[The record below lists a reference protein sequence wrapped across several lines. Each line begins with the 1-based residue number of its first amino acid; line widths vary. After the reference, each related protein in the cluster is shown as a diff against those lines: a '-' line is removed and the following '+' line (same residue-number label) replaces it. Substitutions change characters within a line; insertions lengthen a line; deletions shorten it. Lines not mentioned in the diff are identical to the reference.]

1 MDGARVVSLLR
12 DFSFRTMEA
21 AVFLLFHTHSCWL
34 LPLQLDMTSVPFCD
48 SSMHNFV
55 PWCCRLPSC
64 HQQNHSQQ
72 GDHSPDNVKFPDCS
86 RQSSAP
92 LGMLSVTHIMPV
104 LVLNTCM
111 DANMQLTIN
120 SFRQLFPDKI
130 FPLTFPWLLVK
141 SLTFPWQLSNYLTF
155 PGVPDKGSPWVK
167 LLQYITFSSTDTIT
181 SVSFCP
187 WAEIQIQA
195 TENWCCSTDDFT
207 QNLGISDWTCRS
219 RNF

>member
-1 MDGARVVSLLR
+1 MDAARVVSLLR

-86 RQSSAP
+86 RQSSAQ

-120 SFRQLFPDKI
+120 SFRQLFPDKDF
-130 FPLTFPWLLVK
+130 FPDI
-141 SLTFPWQLSNYLTF
+141 SLTFSKIPDISLTA
-155 PGVPDKGSPWVK
+155 VK
-167 LLQYITFSSTDTIT
+167 LPDISRCSRQGVTLSQTIT
-181 SVSFCP
+181 VYNIFLHRYNHQCFILP
-187 WAEIQIQA
+187 
-195 TENWCCSTDDFT
+195 
-207 QNLGISDWTCRS
+207 LS
-219 RNF
+219 RNTNTSNRELVLQHWRLYPKSGDFWLDL